1 MEAVR
6 RLVRRV
12 ARAGSR
18 VLARAASLVL
28 PVTCAGCGAWE
39 TRLCGAC
46 RRALSEGPVMVDHA
60 DGAGSLRV
68 VAASWYTGAVRVM
81 VLAWKNGARQ
91 DLAPV
96 MAAAAQR
103 AARQW
108 MAGLDGAARERVRAG
123 GLLVVPAPSGVGRRL
138 QGRLVAAEVADAV
151 AAVVADEL
159 ALADGLGR
167 DGGTASARTSH
178 EAEPPTRAPSGTE
191 PPAHVPGGA
200 PMGGTPVARALPAD
214 ALPADTLP
222 ARTAAAQAR
231 AGPWVLSADVLRRP
245 PWSPSHQA
253 GRSARERRASRA
265 RVPRVLADVSG
276 WQVVLVDD
284 VVTTGATLGSCAR
297 ALADAG
303 ATCLGAVT
311 VAAAPPPAPEPVS
324 LADG

>member
-18 VLARAASLVL
+18 ALVRAASLVL

-39 TRLCGAC
+39 TRLCGSC

-68 VAASWYTGAVRVM
+68 VAASWYAGAVRVM

-138 QGRLVAAEVADAV
+138 RGRLVTAEVADAV

-159 ALADGLGR
+159 ALAGGLGR
-167 DGGTASARTSH
+167 DGGW
-178 EAEPPTRAPSGTE
+178 
-191 PPAHVPGGA
+191 PPARVPGGA
-200 PMGGTPVARALPAD
+200 QIPGALA
-214 ALPADTLP
+214 AG
-222 ARTAAAQAR
+222 TAAARAR
-231 AGPWVLSADVLRRP
+231 ARPWVLSADVLRRP

-311 VAAAPPPAPEPVS
+311 VAAAPYQLRNRSAWRTDECRARVTSDPAP
-324 LADG
+324 